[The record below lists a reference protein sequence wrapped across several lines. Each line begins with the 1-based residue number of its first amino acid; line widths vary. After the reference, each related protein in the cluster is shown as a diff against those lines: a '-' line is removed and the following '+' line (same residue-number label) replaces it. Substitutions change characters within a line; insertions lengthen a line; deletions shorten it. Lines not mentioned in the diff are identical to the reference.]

1 MFDYWWQWVGLIVL
15 IGLIVLFFVLRKKGQ
30 NK

>member
-1 MFDYWWQWVGLIVL
+1 MFDYWWQWAGLIVL
-15 IGLIVLFFVLRKKGQ
+15 IALIALFFILRKKGQ